1 MKIKRKLK
9 KIIILSG
16 TVFLLCTAMTACGS
30 KPETNE
36 TAENDSK
43 SSGDAKPADPISEN
57 PEGNTQDSNTDGENS
72 QNTDTPA
79 SDPTANEDSNQNDN
93 TDNGNGRWHV
103 LEPEIAKQV
112 DADFEGNV
120 EKIEENAFFISET
133 ETEILEDGTILMAS
147 SAVGTEIDDSDLL
160 KVVYDDNTRFYTR
173 TIYNGG
179 ESYEDNEAGV
189 DSLELKDSV
198 ALKGI
203 IKDDIF
209 YADEI
214 RIAKYK

>member
-36 TAENDSK
+36 TAENGSD
-43 SSGDAKPADPISEN
+43 SSGDAKPADPVSEN
-57 PEGNTQDSNTDGENS
+57 PEGNAQDSNADAENS
-72 QNTDTPA
+72 QDTDTPA
-79 SDPTANEDSNQNDN
+79 SEPTANKDSNKNDN
-93 TDNGNGRWHV
+93 TDNGNSRWHV
-103 LEPEIAKQV
+103 LDPETAKLV

-133 ETEILEDGTILMAS
+133 ETEILEDGTMMAS
-147 SAVGTEIDDSDLL
+147 SAVGTEIDGSDLL
-160 KVVYDDNTRFYTR
+160 KVIYDDNTRFYTR

-214 RIAKYK
+214 RIAKFK